1 MSSTESGKD
10 VSELTVSLLKSNVE
24 KLAECKFK
32 AREKEIEAKKK
43 DIQALILK
51 LFEYFEK

>member
-10 VSELTVSLLKSNVE
+10 VSELTVALLKSNVE